1 MEGQAKK
8 GVLASIR
15 MAIRLGW
22 RRNRRRNDQLVLDP
36 STHQLALERPPS
48 KTANTLA
55 HRSRLPTRRS
65 ERATTSDPTHT
76 RKTRTHHLM
85 HSSISPRKKP
95 RSRNPFFCQIHRPCH
110 HYHQHGTR
118 DSKNK
123 TRARRERAQQ
133 RRRNESIRPT
143 SPRA

>member
-8 GVLASIR
+8 GVLASIC

-48 KTANTLA
+48 KTANPFA
-55 HRSRLPTRRS
+55 NRSCLPTRRS
-65 ERATTSDPTHT
+65 ERATTSDPLHR
-76 RKTRTHHLM
+76 RKTRTHHIM
-85 HSSISPRKKP
+85 HSPISPRKK
-95 RSRNPFFCQIHRPCH
+95 SRARNTFFCQIHPPCH
-110 HYHQHGTR
+110 QYRQHGTR

-123 TRARRERAQQ
+123 TRPCRERAQQ